1 MPERVLRSPPR
12 ADIKSVEKP
21 RTIMVACCAPR
32 QFLTI
37 KDKLAWLDATLKKTS
52 CDLFLLPQEWIG
64 GHYVRKL
71 SLSTGHGPP
80 MPLHVPQVWVED
92 TFGKIAVKHKT
103 ALGVGA
109 CVTDL
114 EDPEYGTEDYCIVPA
129 ARVLRADLRWARADE
144 IRLGDELV
152 GFDEKLSQDCRY
164 RRSVVVAVK
173 RLRRPVYRVVTDRGE
188 IVASDNHL
196 LVVRSKRRGLAKKW
210 KRVDEVEPGN
220 GVAFLA
226 APWEYDS
233 GREGGELAGFFA
245 GEGHHRREHLSF
257 GQKRG
262 PLAEHVLQLLQTRNY
277 QIKQG
282 QYERQNKVANWY
294 IGGGRGERM
303 RFLGSIRPPRLI
315 DTAHLAWEGC
325 ALPSKSNRLAV
336 VEQVEPLGVQEV
348 IAVQTSTGTLIAEGF
363 LSHNCYFSAD
373 GTLAGQHRKFAL
385 PRYDDYRA
393 SGAGRLRPETVWRE
407 RATPVKLPSLGL
419 TIGTVLCWEIFAL
432 TLVPAYAL
440 GRVNLLVHPIKFAP
454 RGWLKTQVIEGEQHI
469 VGFGH
474 APKSQEWLE
483 RLRALG
489 RHEALCPIAISCN
502 TWNLGDKFKALTGH
516 VDEVLGTTEIV
527 EVGSAPDAEVI
538 HTFPMRPEYYGA
550 GTENM
555 FSPGAFKQATGSI
568 DGYGELG
575 PLTMHLKARRL
586 EAYLIQD
593 ITRLDCLLKDIQM
606 RTKPST
612 LRRAAAHGLTGGAEQ
627 RGFFP
632 DDDKET

>member
-12 ADIKSVEKP
+12 ADIKSMEP
-21 RTIMVACCAPR
+21 RTITVASCVPR
-32 QFLTI
+32 QTLTI
-37 KDKLAWLDATLKKTS
+37 KDKLAWFDAALKKTS
-52 CDLFLLPQEWIG
+52 CDLFLLPQEFIG
-64 GHYVRKL
+64 GHYVNKL
-71 SLSTGHGPP
+71 SLATGHGPP
-80 MPLHVPQVWVED
+80 MPLHMPQAWVED
-92 TFGKIAVKHKT
+92 TFGKIASKHKT

-109 CVTDL
+109 CVTDP
-114 EDPEYGTEDYCIVPA
+114 EHPEYGHEDYCY
-129 ARVLRADLRWARADE
+129 
-144 IRLGDELV
+144 
-152 GFDEKLSQDCRY
+152 FDHQ
-164 RRSVVVAVK
+164 
-173 RLRRPVYRVVTDRGE
+173 
-188 IVASDNHL
+188 
-196 LVVRSKRRGLAKKW
+196 
-210 KRVDEVEPGN
+210 
-220 GVAFLA
+220 
-226 APWEYDS
+226 
-233 GREGGELAGFFA
+233 
-245 GEGHHRREHLSF
+245 
-257 GQKRG
+257 
-262 PLAEHVLQLLQTRNY
+262 
-277 QIKQG
+277 
-282 QYERQNKVANWY
+282 
-294 IGGGRGERM
+294 
-303 RFLGSIRPPRLI
+303 
-315 DTAHLAWEGC
+315 
-325 ALPSKSNRLAV
+325 
-336 VEQVEPLGVQEV
+336 
-348 IAVQTSTGTLIAEGF
+348 GTLV
-363 LSHNCYFSAD
+363 
-373 GTLAGQHRKFAL
+373 GQHRKFAL

-419 TIGTVLCWEIFAL
+419 TIGTVFCWEVFAL

-440 GRVNLLVHPIKFAP
+440 ARTNLLVHPIKFAP

-632 DDDKET
+632 QDEKET